1 MSKNLQKT
9 LTQKI
14 NIEGIGL
21 HSGKLVNLK
30 ILPAEEDHGI
40 KFKRT
45 DISENN
51 IIEAKFENVTDPV
64 LCTKIK
70 NLKGV
75 TISTVEHL
83 MAAFFGEGID
93 NVLVEINGPEVPI
106 MDGSSND
113 FVEAIR
119 KVGTKELKSP
129 RKFINVLK
137 KVEIKDGTKFIS
149 IEPLKND
156 LIVDFEIVYENPL
169 IRTRRKTFQLSDGD
183 LSEIYASRTFCL
195 YEDIDFIKSQGLA
208 QGGSL
213 DNAIVVKGNEILNEN
228 GLRNRHE
235 FVYHKILDCLGDLML
250 SGHRLFGHVKTSR
263 GGHALTNKLLVK
275 FFSDSSNWSIEKE
288 SLIDTNNKTSIDTK
302 NPQSISV

>member
-1 MSKNLQKT
+1 MICVYICNVEKLTKNFNSKNKYR
-9 LTQKI
+9 
-14 NIEGIGL
+14 GIGL

-30 ILPAEEDHGI
+30 ILPAEEDNGI

-45 DISENN
+45 DIPENN

-169 IRTRRKTFQLSDGD
+169 IRTRRKTFKLSDGD

-263 GGHALTNKLLVK
+263 GGHALTNKLLIK
-275 FFSDSSNWSIEKE
+275 FFQIVQTG
-288 SLIDTNNKTSIDTK
+288 L
-302 NPQSISV
+302 

>member
-30 ILPAEEDHGI
+30 ILPAKEDHGI

-119 KVGTKELKSP
+119 KVGTKKLKSP

-137 KVEIKDGTKFIS
+137 KVEIIDGTKFIS

-169 IRTRRKTFQLSDGD
+169 IRTRRKTFKLSDGD

-263 GGHALTNKLLVK
+263 GGHALTNKLLIK

-288 SLIDTNNKTSIDTK
+288 SFIDTNNKTSIDTK

>member
-1 MSKNLQKT
+1 MTCVYISNV
-9 LTQKI
+9 
-14 NIEGIGL
+14 E
-21 HSGKLVNLK
+21 KLPVNLK

-169 IRTRRKTFQLSDGD
+169 IRTRRKTFKLSDGD

-263 GGHALTNKLLVK
+263 GGHALTNKLLIK

>member
-1 MSKNLQKT
+1 M
-9 LTQKI
+9 
-14 NIEGIGL
+14 
-21 HSGKLVNLK
+21 K

-51 IIEAKFENVTDPV
+51 IIGAKFENVTDPV

-83 MAAFFGEGID
+83 MAAFFGKGID

-137 KVEIKDGTKFIS
+137 KVEIIDGTKFIS

-169 IRTRRKTFQLSDGD
+169 IRTRRKTFKLSDGD

-195 YEDIDFIKSQGLA
+195 
-208 QGGSL
+208 
-213 DNAIVVKGNEILNEN
+213 
-228 GLRNRHE
+228 
-235 FVYHKILDCLGDLML
+235 
-250 SGHRLFGHVKTSR
+250 
-263 GGHALTNKLLVK
+263 
-275 FFSDSSNWSIEKE
+275 
-288 SLIDTNNKTSIDTK
+288 
-302 NPQSISV
+302 

>member
-1 MSKNLQKT
+1 M
-9 LTQKI
+9 
-14 NIEGIGL
+14 
-21 HSGKLVNLK
+21 K

-169 IRTRRKTFQLSDGD
+169 IRTRRKTFKLSDGD

-263 GGHALTNKLLVK
+263 GGHALTNKLLIK